1 MMSSSSSSTFIRTG
15 LSLVLLQLLSRLLTF
30 SLNQALLRFTSPEAL
45 GTASIQLEVLLNTV
59 LFLSRENVRG
69 ALSRL
74 QLEFSTFRG
83 SNLSTRYQ
91 QIVNC
96 CFVPLPTGFVLS
108 TLLFTI
114 YVLSVGEST
123 STQAHFKL
131 SLFIYYLSSL
141 CELASE
147 PAYLYHLLSAQ
158 TSDRVKV
165 EGKAVL
171 LKTVTTLSIIVFGS
185 RTGKDWALLGFSIGQ
200 LVYGTSLAIGLWHN
214 QNKTQKVSTKQIGFG
229 PKWSLT
235 QPDSDTKSQT
245 SSSNCDT
252 NLKEDEHLEDH
263 PLGRTNFTLICAL
276 TRQSV
281 LKQFLT
287 EGDKMLIGR
296 ICPIAHQGAYALA
309 LNYGS
314 LVARIVFQPI
324 EETSRLYFS
333 KTLGTTAIATEK
345 EPKEQHAFAT
355 LTSLILFQSY
365 IGLLLISFGP
375 WFVKVA
381 LLVVLGPNSAYLEHS
396 GKGTSVVVVDIL
408 RAYCGLLPLLALN
421 GVLEAFV
428 QSVAN
433 EKELGKMSKMMVVW
447 CAVFGGSVWLMSVS
461 DIGSEVGMVLCTC
474 INMAC
479 RIGYCWKFVLF
490 YQHSRKVKTLS
501 LAEVLPHPVVSL
513 AFLMSAWIVRRSES
527 GSAGFRVKI
536 EPEGRWEMVWAAV
549 GAHLSIGVVSFVTCA
564 GIAALI
570 ERGRVRRLFQ
580 VLRSKRD

>member
-1 MMSSSSSSTFIRTG
+1 MMSSSSSTFIRTG

-30 SLNQALLRFTSPEAL
+30 SLNQALLRFISPEAL

-74 QLEFSTFRG
+74 QLEFSTFRD
-83 SNLSTRYQ
+83 SQLTTRYQ

-96 CFVPLPTGFVLS
+96 CFLPLPIGFILS
-108 TLLFTI
+108 TLLFAI
-114 YVLSVGEST
+114 YILSVGEST
-123 STQAHFKL
+123 SAQAHFKL

-147 PAYLYHLLSAQ
+147 PAYLYHLLNAQ

-171 LKTVTTLSIIVFGS
+171 LKTITTLSIIIFGS

-200 LVYGTSLAIGLWHN
+200 LVYGASLAIGLWRN
-214 QNKTQKVSTKQIGFG
+214 RKKTQHVSTKQISFC
-229 PKWSLT
+229 PKWLLT
-235 QPDSDTKSQT
+235 QSESDSKLQT
-245 SSSNCDT
+245 SSSNSDT
-252 NLKEDEHLEDH
+252 KIKSNEHLKDH
-263 PLGRTNFTLICAL
+263 PLGTTNFTLICAL
-276 TRQSV
+276 TQQSV

-333 KTLGTTAIATEK
+333 KTLGTTTTATEK
-345 EPKEQHAFAT
+345 KTKEQHAFAT
-355 LTSLILFQSY
+355 LTALVLFQSY

-375 WFVKVA
+375 WFVKLA
-381 LLVVLGPNSAYLEHS
+381 LLLVLGPNSAYLEQS

-408 RAYCGLLPLLALN
+408 RAYCALLPLLALN

-447 CAVFGGSVWLMSVS
+447 CAVFGGSVWLMSLL
-461 DIGSEVGMVLCTC
+461 DIGSEVGMVLCTS

-479 RIGYCWKFVLF
+479 RIGYCWKFVLS
-490 YQHSRKVKTLS
+490 YQRSKTLKTLS
-501 LAEVLPHPVVSL
+501 LAEVLPNQLVSVV
-513 AFLMSAWIVRRSES
+513 FLISAWVVRRSEIGS
-527 GSAGFRVKI
+527 GGFRVKI
-536 EPEGRWEMVWAAV
+536 ESGGGWKMVWAAV
-549 GAHLSIGVVSFVTCA
+549 GTHLVIGLVSFLTCA
-564 GIAALI
+564 GAAAMI
-570 ERGRVRRLFQ
+570 ERGRVIRLIE
-580 VLRSKRD
+580 VLRSKKD

>member
-1 MMSSSSSSTFIRTG
+1 MMSSSSSTFIRTG
-15 LSLVLLQLLSRLLTF
+15 VSLVLLQLLSRLLTF

-74 QLEFSTFRG
+74 QLEFSTFRD
-83 SNLSTRYQ
+83 SHLSTRYQ

-108 TLLFTI
+108 TVLFTI

-123 STQAHFKL
+123 SAQAYFRL

-141 CELASE
+141 CELTSE
-147 PAYLYHLLSAQ
+147 PAYLYHLLNAQ

-171 LKTVTTLSIIVFGS
+171 LKTVTTLSIIIFGS

-200 LVYGTSLAIGLWHN
+200 LSYGASLAIGLCRN
-214 QNKTQKVSTKQIGFG
+214 QNKTQNASTKQIAFC
-229 PKWSLT
+229 PKWSLS
-235 QPDSDTKSQT
+235 QIDSDTKSQT
-245 SSSNCDT
+245 SGSNSNT
-252 NLKEDEHLEDH
+252 KLKSHEPLEDSL
-263 PLGRTNFTLICAL
+263 LGRTNFTLIRAL
-276 TRQSV
+276 TQQSV

-309 LNYGS
+309 LNYVNNKSSTSGS

-345 EPKEQHAFAT
+345 EAKEQHAFAT
-355 LTSLILFQSY
+355 LTALVLFQSY
-365 IGLLLISFGP
+365 IGLVLISFGP
-375 WFVKVA
+375 WFVKLA
-381 LLVVLGPNSAYLEHS
+381 LLLVLGPNSAYLETS
-396 GKGTSVVVVDIL
+396 GKGASVVVVDIL

-447 CAVFGGSVWLMSVS
+447 CAVFGGSVWLMSLL

-479 RIGYCWKFVLF
+479 RIGYCWKFVLS
-490 YQHSRKVKTLS
+490 YQFSRKVEALS
-501 LAEVLPHPVVSL
+501 VAEVLPNQVVSL
-513 AFLMSAWIVRRSES
+513 VFLISAWLVRRSEI
-527 GSAGFRVKI
+527 GSSGFRVKM
-536 EPEGRWEMVWAAV
+536 EPEGRWQMVWAAV
-549 GAHLSIGVVSFVTCA
+549 GAHLIIGVVSFVTCA
-564 GIAALI
+564 GVA
-570 ERGRVRRLFQ
+570 
-580 VLRSKRD
+580 